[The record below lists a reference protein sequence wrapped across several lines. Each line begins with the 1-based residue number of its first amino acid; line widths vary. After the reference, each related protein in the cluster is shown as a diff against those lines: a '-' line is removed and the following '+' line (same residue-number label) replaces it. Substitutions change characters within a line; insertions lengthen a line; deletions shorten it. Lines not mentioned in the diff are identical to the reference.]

1 MSEKTY
7 ICRPFRNMQQTKL
20 AIGRSIGMLLLVFY
34 TLAVYPLSLLQV
46 HQVQPVK
53 KKDAVAAAQASDE
66 AAANDSPEESG
77 KRTIVS
83 EASDLEA
90 VISSGVQC
98 AIPKWHLQVPL
109 FFLLSAVCELPAPKP
124 LHQIALP
131 VYVEA
136 LFETL
141 ILPNAP

>member
-1 MSEKTY
+1 MT
-7 ICRPFRNMQQTKL
+7 
-20 AIGRSIGMLLLVFY
+20 LLVFY

-46 HQVQPVK
+46 HPSLS
-53 KKDAVAAAQASDE
+53 VAGTVTAQLADNSSDSASKSASE
-66 AAANDSPEESG
+66 EDS

-90 VISSGVQC
+90 VISSGVQF
-98 AIPKWHLQVPL
+98 AIPKWHMQVPL
-109 FFLLSAVCELPAPKP
+109 FFLLSAVRELPAAKP

-131 VYVEA
+131 VYFEA

>member
-1 MSEKTY
+1 
-7 ICRPFRNMQQTKL
+7 MQHSKL
-20 AIGRSIGMLLLVFY
+20 AIGRTIGMLLLVFY

-46 HQVQPVK
+46 HQAVPVQK
-53 KKDAVAAAQASDE
+53 GTIAVQADGNLSDTAE
-66 AAANDSPEESG
+66 KGSPEEES

-90 VISSGVQC
+90 VISTGVQC
-98 AIPKWHLQVPL
+98 AIPKWHLQAPL
-109 FFLLSAVCELPAPKP
+109 FFLLTVPCELPAVKP
-124 LHQIALP
+124 LHQIVLP
-131 VYVEA
+131 VYVEV

>member
-1 MSEKTY
+1 
-7 ICRPFRNMQQTKL
+7 
-20 AIGRSIGMLLLVFY
+20 MLLLVFY

-53 KKDAVAAAQASDE
+53 KDAVAAAHANDE
-66 AAANDSPEESG
+66 AAASTSDSPEESG

-98 AIPKWHLQVPL
+98 AIPKWHLQAPL
-109 FFLLSAVCELPAPKP
+109 FFLFATVCELPAPKP